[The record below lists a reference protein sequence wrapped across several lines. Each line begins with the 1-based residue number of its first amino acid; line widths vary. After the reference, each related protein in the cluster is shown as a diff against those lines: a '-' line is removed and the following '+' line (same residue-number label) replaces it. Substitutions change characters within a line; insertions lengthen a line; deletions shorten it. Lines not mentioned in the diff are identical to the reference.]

1 MPNYKEDWMG
11 DNTMDDVKDIL
22 GSILTPSFKE
32 LSKDALIFEA
42 GVFEAVKRYI
52 KKRGYIDKDIL
63 LALIG
68 EGKEDE

>member
-1 MPNYKEDWMG
+1 MPNYKEDWMV

-22 GSILTPSFKE
+22 GSILTPSFNE

-52 KKRGYIDKDIL
+52 KKRDYIEKDIL